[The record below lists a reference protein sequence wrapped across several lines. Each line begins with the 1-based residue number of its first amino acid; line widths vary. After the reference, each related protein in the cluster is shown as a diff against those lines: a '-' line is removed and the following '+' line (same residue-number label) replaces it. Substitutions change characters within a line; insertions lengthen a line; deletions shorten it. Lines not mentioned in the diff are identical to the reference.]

1 MCIYKNPDMYKNTHP
16 VGYGKQE
23 LDSKFEFAVSK
34 VLPAASQTLQTE
46 LRVSP
51 FAKQL
56 WRTDACGE
64 TFYQQWDIKH

>member
-1 MCIYKNPDMYKNTHP
+1 MCLYKNPDMYKNTHP
-16 VGYGKQE
+16 MGYGKQE
-23 LDSKFEFAVSK
+23 LDSKFEFAVSE

-56 WRTDACGE
+56 
-64 TFYQQWDIKH
+64 